1 MWFSKLFEMKS
12 GQTQEA
18 DPESA
23 SKSARGFLI
32 GMWLLAAIGS
42 LLILLYSLRFQGS
55 GDVLRIF
62 AVGMLVAGAALL
74 SGYLLGFVFAV
85 PRLGDRQGKAAAAGQ
100 GGVQPSAF
108 VVQSNPLY
116 NGNLVEISDWLT
128 KILVGVGLVEL
139 KSIAGN
145 LGKLSYYLA
154 PALQPA
160 PCTANA
166 LCADPLIS
174 GQAAGLAII
183 LFYFALGFLL
193 GWIWTTVYLLRDLTK
208 GLEKRNRTLDLIA
221 KAEGAL
227 ANGRFDEALN
237 YANQAIE
244 SDPKSAVAV
253 VTKARALKRKADKV
267 NYQSQ
272 EGKAFLN
279 QAVALIDW
287 AIALAPDKG
296 ESFYN
301 KACYQALL
309 GTVPDDVVL
318 ANLKS
323 AFRLKP
329 VLLQDAKTPDPD
341 LDSLKDNADFKA
353 LISESGAPGA

>member
-1 MWFSKLFEMKS
+1 MWFSKLFSRES
-12 GQTQEA
+12 DQTQEA

-62 AVGMLVAGAALL
+62 GVGMLVAGAALL

-85 PRLGDRQGKAAAAGQ
+85 PRVGDRQGKATAAGQ

-108 VVQSNPLY
+108 EVPNNPLY

-139 KSIAGN
+139 KSLPHK
-145 LGKLSYYLA
+145 LGALSYYLA
-154 PALQPA
+154 PGLQPA

-166 LCADPLIS
+166 SCADPLIS

-183 LFYFALGFLL
+183 IFYFALGFLV
-193 GWIWTTVYLLRDLTK
+193 GWIWTTVYLLKDLTK

-253 VTKARALKRKADKV
+253 VTKARALKRKA
-267 NYQSQ
+267 
-272 EGKAFLN
+272 
-279 QAVALIDW
+279 ALIDW

-329 VLLQDAKTPDPD
+329 VLLQDAKSPDPD
-341 LDSLKDNADFKA
+341 LDRLKDNADFKA
-353 LISESGAPGA
+353 LMNEGNTSGA